1 MVRACPAP
9 GASSRCPSWSPSFWG
24 SALSVCGRQGTS
36 REQVLA
42 WSGTPWNQTLVSRG
56 ACVNLLGQKCSLV
69 SGGSPVTLLR
79 SGRGHGE
86 VPCGFGV
93 WLVEG
98 VLDIRVL
105 TCVFRTGLIVAVQYN
120 FVDAGETWLKYGY
133 PGVLGLVLGV
143 GRQGR
148 GGWHL
153 S

>member
-1 MVRACPAP
+1 M
-9 GASSRCPSWSPSFWG
+9 
-24 SALSVCGRQGTS
+24 
-36 REQVLA
+36 
-42 WSGTPWNQTLVSRG
+42 
-56 ACVNLLGQKCSLV
+56 
-69 SGGSPVTLLR
+69 TLLR